1 MATLATCHLVF
12 EVARHHLLVLEV
24 ARQWLPSFLA
34 GHFSYELSRK
44 KGAYVVRTAQQVWIS
59 EDVMILPHV
68 PLAGSFQIADI
79 ICVQKIAMKNVAT
92 TEPVVMAVPHQ
103 AGFPNSISAPV
114 KVIALPSSSEPS
126 SSVHVP
132 FDWVKKYGLK
142 TTHVANPIEKAEK
155 RKQKFG
161 EHVHH
166 VTQAQQV
173 RRIPI
178 ASCFGYTSSGWM
190 CSQVNLTRDFTS

>member
-1 MATLATCHLVF
+1 MFRAPFRLLTLFV
-12 EVARHHLLVLEV
+12 
-24 ARQWLPSFLA
+24 
-34 GHFSYELSRK
+34 
-44 KGAYVVRTAQQVWIS
+44 
-59 EDVMILPHV
+59 
-68 PLAGSFQIADI
+68 
-79 ICVQKIAMKNVAT
+79 CVQKIAMKNLVT
-92 TEPVVMAVPHQ
+92 TEPVEIAVPHQ

-126 SSVHVP
+126 ASVHVP

-142 TTHVANPIEKAEK
+142 TAHAANPIEKAEK

-173 RRIPI
+173 RRISI
-178 ASCFGYTSSGWM
+178 ASFFGGTGCGWM
-190 CSQVNLTRDFTS
+190 CSQVNLTRDSTLYIGC

>member
-1 MATLATCHLVF
+1 MPPCHLGNKVARHHLVF
-12 EVARHHLLVLEV
+12 EVAR
-24 ARQWLPSFLA
+24 QWPPSFLA
-34 GHFSYELSRK
+34 GHFSYDLSRK
-44 KGAYVVRTAQQVWIS
+44 KCIRFQNGA
-59 EDVMILPHV
+59 
-68 PLAGSFQIADI
+68 AGVDFSRCNASSACSTCGLTSDCWIADI
-79 ICVQKIAMKNVAT
+79 IGVQKIAMKNVVT

-103 AGFPNSISAPV
+103 TGFPNSISAPV
-114 KVIALPSSSEPS
+114 KVMALPSSSEPS
-126 SSVHVP
+126 ASVHVP

-142 TTHVANPIEKAEK
+142 TTHAANPKEKAEK

-178 ASCFGYTSSGWM
+178 ASFFGYTSCG
-190 CSQVNLTRDFTS
+190 